1 MNKRHRPS
9 RLGLKFLAVAAAAL
23 AAALA
28 LRALLYDTAL
38 PGLFQSSGFEAYWY
52 DRYGGAAEDFQ
63 NYVSDQ
69 GLTAQEALRDT
80 DWTRQHPQVELYLES
95 PADAGLDTGVLAD
108 YGGRVIACADGL
120 LYAYPMPNYFYYDG
134 VCRILSLLGAALC
147 FFLILIPY
155 TALLIRRITR
165 LSRDMEV
172 LAGGDLSYQV
182 VSRGRD
188 ELAELGRSIE
198 EMRLAVLEQMARE
211 SEAIRA
217 NSRLITSLSHDLRT
231 PLTKLM
237 GYLDIL
243 RMDKCRDE
251 AERAEYLRRAADKAL
266 QMRALSDEMFR
277 HFQVREAPAPEEE
290 RELVDGPVFLG
301 QLLAEQCF
309 DLADAGFQVEPPA
322 PEGTYRLYIRT
333 EDICRVFDNLFS
345 NLKKYADPA
354 CPIRLTVREETA
366 QAAVELVN
374 RAGKVSRADSR
385 GIGLPTVRALLE
397 RNGGRMEITR
407 LGEEYRTTVWLPK
420 AAREADPAE

>member
-1 MNKRHRPS
+1 M
-9 RLGLKFLAVAAAAL
+9 LI
-23 AAALA
+23 
-28 LRALLYDTAL
+28 ALLIL
-38 PGLFQSSGFEAYWY
+38 PGPFPLPRLLDGLGAEGGQQPRHQNRQGVGLHLGHQEIR
-52 DRYGGAAEDFQ
+52 RYGGAAEDFQ
-63 NYVSDQ
+63 SYVSAHS
-69 GLTAQEALRDT
+69 LSVQEALRDT
-80 DWTRQHPQVELYLES
+80 DWTRQHPQVELYLEGLVDS
-95 PADAGLDTGVLAD
+95 SLDTDALEG

-134 VCRILSLLGAALC
+134 ACRLLSLLCAALC
-147 FFLILIPY
+147 FFVILMPY

-211 SEAIRA
+211 NQAIRA
-217 NSRLITSLSHDLRT
+217 NSTLITSLSHDLRT

-243 RMDKCRDE
+243 QHGKFRDE
-251 AERAEYLRRAADKAL
+251 GERAEYLRRAADKAL

-277 HFQVREAPAPEEE
+277 HFQVREEPAPEEG
-290 RELVDGPVFLG
+290 REAVDGPVFLG

-309 DLADAGFQVEPPA
+309 DLADAGFALEPPV
-322 PEGTYRLYIRT
+322 PDGDYRLYIRT

-354 CPIRLTVREETA
+354 APIRLAVREEGELV
-366 QAAVELVN
+366 AVELAN
-374 RAGKVSRADSR
+374 RPGKIRRSDSR

-397 RNGGRMEITR
+397 RNGGRIEITR
-407 LGEEYRTTVWLPK
+407 QGEEYRTTVWLPK
-420 AAREADPAE
+420 AAREADSAE

>member
-1 MNKRHRPS
+1 MSRRHRPS
-9 RLGLKFLAVAAAAL
+9 RLGLKFLAVAAVAL

-28 LRALLYDTAL
+28 LRALLYDTVL
-38 PGLFQSSGFEAYWY
+38 PGLLQYPGFESYWY

-63 NYVSDQ
+63 RYVSAH

-80 DWTRQHPQVELYLES
+80 SWTRQHPQVELYLES
-95 PADAGLDTGVLAD
+95 PADASLDTGALED
-108 YGGRVIACADGL
+108 YGGRVIACGDGL

-134 VCRILSLLGAALC
+134 ACRILSLLCAALC

-155 TALLIRRITR
+155 TALLIRRITK

-182 VSRGRD
+182 VSKGRD

-211 SEAIRA
+211 NEAIRA

-243 RMDKCRDE
+243 RLDRCRDE
-251 AERAEYLRRAADKAL
+251 DERAEYLRRAADKAL

-277 HFQVREAPAPEEE
+277 HFQVRKDPVPGEG
-290 RELVDGPVFLG
+290 RETVDGPVFLG

-309 DLADAGFQVEPPA
+309 DLAEAGFTVEPPA
-322 PEGTYRLYIRT
+322 VEGDYRLHVRT
-333 EDICRVFDNLFS
+333 EDLCRVFDNL
-345 NLKKYADPA
+345 
-354 CPIRLTVREETA
+354 
-366 QAAVELVN
+366 
-374 RAGKVSRADSR
+374 
-385 GIGLPTVRALLE
+385 
-397 RNGGRMEITR
+397 
-407 LGEEYRTTVWLPK
+407 
-420 AAREADPAE
+420 

>member
-1 MNKRHRPS
+1 MSRWRGPS
-9 RLGLKFLAVAAAAL
+9 RLGLKFLAAAAL
-23 AAALA
+23 ALAVALA
-28 LRALLYDTAL
+28 LRALLYDTVL
-38 PGLFQSSGFEAYWY
+38 PGVLLSPGFEAYWY

-63 NYVSDQ
+63 RYVNEQ
-69 GLTAQEALRDT
+69 GLTVQAAQRDT
-80 DWTRQHPQVELYLES
+80 EWTRQHPQVDLYLES
-95 PADAGLDTGVLAD
+95 PADDSLDTAALAG
-108 YGGRVIACADGL
+108 YGGREITCADGV

-134 VCRILSLLGAALC
+134 ACRILSLLGAALC
-147 FFLILIPY
+147 FFLVLIPY

-188 ELAELGRSIE
+188 ELAELGRGIE
-198 EMRLAVLEQMARE
+198 GMRLAVLEQMARE
-211 SEAIRA
+211 REAIQA

-243 RMDKCRDE
+243 QHGKYGDE
-251 AERAEYLRRAADKAL
+251 AQRAEYLRRAADKAL

-277 HFQVREAPAPEEE
+277 HFKVEAPPEPAAEREA
-290 RELVDGPVFLG
+290 VDGPVFLG

-309 DLADAGFQVEPPA
+309 DLADGGFRLEPPVV
-322 PEGTYRLYIRT
+322 EGDYRLCVRT

-354 CPIRLTVREETA
+354 HPVLVTVREEGA
-366 QAAVELVN
+366 QVAVELTS
-374 RAGKVSRADSR
+374 RTGSLSRADSR

-397 RNGGRMEITR
+397 RNGGRMEVAR
-407 LGEEYRTTVWLPK
+407 RGAEYRTTVWLPK
-420 AAREADPAE
+420 ADAGPAQ